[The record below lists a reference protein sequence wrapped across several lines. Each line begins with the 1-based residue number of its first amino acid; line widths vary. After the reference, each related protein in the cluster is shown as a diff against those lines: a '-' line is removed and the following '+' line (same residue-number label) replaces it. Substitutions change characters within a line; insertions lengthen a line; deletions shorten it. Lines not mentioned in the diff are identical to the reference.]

1 MQKFTILMAS
11 LGFAATSLTITPLA
25 AAAATPDGPTLSGIA
40 TRSDGSPFSAGAPV
54 ALFATTRDRGDSAVG
69 ESMESVRVGTSRVGA
84 GGAFAVTIH
93 DLASVEALA
102 DESAVVDLEIRAV
115 DGAQLAPYSI
125 SRKITHV
132 EDRVLLTDPAVDE
145 EQASARSADPAEPL
159 RITSTTNVG
168 SAPDAGVGD
177 DRTVA
182 ATGSSGATPMT
193 QICGET
199 KTKNLGTRRVI
210 VGATYATARSTTGKF
225 TYKAGASSSLGVAYS
240 ASGRSGT
247 WSKAGST
254 SRSSTAGVSFGSRTG
269 GNAYSTYFTYGQYAQ
284 WCRPLGSSKNNVYNH
299 VVKANGYAGGSHV
312 KKAPVPSARYCTPL
326 SRRDTV
332 TRKTTTSNT
341 WSNAVN
347 FSGPLGVNL
356 TAKTGWSSSASMSYT
371 NNSSSTKRICG
382 TNGYWGGTPVRA
394 VTK

>member
-1 MQKFTILMAS
+1 LIIEDIET
-11 LGFAATSLTITPLA
+11 
-25 AAAATPDGPTLSGIA
+25 
-40 TRSDGSPFSAGAPV
+40 
-54 ALFATTRDRGDSAVG
+54 
-69 ESMESVRVGTSRVGA
+69 
-84 GGAFAVTIH
+84 
-93 DLASVEALA
+93 VEALA
-102 DESAVVDLEIRAV
+102 DESAVVDFEVRAV
-115 DGAQLAPYSI
+115 DRTALAPYSI
-125 SRKITHV
+125 SRKIVHA
-132 EDRVLLTDPAVDE
+132 DGRVLL
-145 EQASARSADPAEPL
+145 ADPAFDQETSSARAATTEPL
-159 RITSTTNVG
+159 QITGTTTIESPLEAGLIAEG
-168 SAPDAGVGD
+168 SASAVQG
-177 DRTVA
+177 
-182 ATGSSGATPMT
+182 SGAAPMT
-193 QICGET
+193 QVCGET
-199 KTKNLGTRRVI
+199 KTKNLGTRRVL
-210 VGATYATARSTTGKF
+210 VGATYAMAGSTTGRF

-240 ASGRSGT
+240 ASGRGGT
-247 WSKAGST
+247 WSRAGTT

-312 KKAPVPSARYCTPL
+312 KKAPVPSAKYCTPL

-371 NNSSSTKRICG
+371 NNSSSNKRICG
-382 TNGYWGGTPVRA
+382 THGYWGGTPIRA

>member
-1 MQKFTILMAS
+1 MRKFTVLIAS
-11 LGFAATSLTITPLA
+11 IGLAATSMTISPFA
-25 AAAATPDGPTLSGIA
+25 AASTSPGPTISGTA
-40 TRSDGSPFSAGAPV
+40 TRADGSPFSRGAPV
-54 ALFATTRDRGDSAVG
+54 ALFATARDHADSAVG
-69 ESMESVRVGTSRVGA
+69 RTVESVRVATSRVGA
-84 GGAFAVTIH
+84 SGAFELIIEDIET
-93 DLASVEALA
+93 VEALA
-102 DESAVVDLEIRAV
+102 DESAVVDFEVRAV
-115 DGAQLAPYSI
+115 DRTALAPYSI
-125 SRKITHV
+125 SRKIVHA
-132 EDRVLLTDPAVDE
+132 DGRVLL
-145 EQASARSADPAEPL
+145 ADPAFDQETSSARAATTEPL
-159 RITSTTNVG
+159 QITGTTTIESPLEAGLIAEG
-168 SAPDAGVGD
+168 SASAVQG
-177 DRTVA
+177 
-182 ATGSSGATPMT
+182 SGAAPMT
-193 QICGET
+193 QVCGET
-199 KTKNLGTRRVI
+199 KTKNLGTRRVL
-210 VGATYATARSTTGKF
+210 VGATYAMAGSTTGRF

-240 ASGRSGT
+240 ASGRGGT
-247 WSKAGST
+247 WSRAGTT

-312 KKAPVPSARYCTPL
+312 KKAPVPSAKYCTPL

-371 NNSSSTKRICG
+371 NNSSSNKRICG
-382 TNGYWGGTPVRA
+382 THGYWGGTPIRA